1 MNNATA
7 IDMSA
12 TWPNV
17 FHMSKMIQIRN
28 VPDEVHRTLKV
39 RAAEEG
45 ISLSDYIKRDLE
57 EVSKQLTL
65 EDVFARARSRGP
77 SGITTEEIV
86 AGIRASRGE

>member
-1 MNNATA
+1 MNHATA

-12 TWPNV
+12 AWPNV
-17 FHMSKMIQIRN
+17 THMSKMIQIRN
-28 VPDEVHRTLKV
+28 VPDEVHTTLKV

-57 EVSKQLTL
+57 ELAKQLTL
-65 EDVFARARSRGP
+65 DEVFARARARGP

>member
-1 MNNATA
+1 MSQA
-7 IDMSA
+7 IAVNVSA

-17 FHMSKMIQIRN
+17 MHMPKMIQVRS

-39 RAAEEG
+39 RAAAEG
-45 ISLSDYIKRDLE
+45 LSLSDYIKRDLE
-57 EVSKQLTL
+57 DLAKQATI
-65 EDVFARARSRGP
+65 EDVFASARARGP